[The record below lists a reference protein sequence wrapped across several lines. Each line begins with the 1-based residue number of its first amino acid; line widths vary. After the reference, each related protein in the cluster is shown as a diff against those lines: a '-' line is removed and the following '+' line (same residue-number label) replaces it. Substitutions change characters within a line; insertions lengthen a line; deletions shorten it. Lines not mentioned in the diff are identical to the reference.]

1 MLALLPYLQGL
12 GDLRFLHLFSKECHR
27 LASQVGQY
35 IVVDDDFVR
44 NLDAALA
51 DFATWQAICERL
63 GEIPRAVGTV
73 AKDRDVAFAIAHPD
87 HERLA
92 FTATGIAIVI
102 VPETDDPITIRPT
115 SLW

>member
-1 MLALLPYLQGL
+1 MGSSKHSVCSGRLLQK
-12 GDLRFLHLFSKECHR
+12 S
-27 LASQVGQY
+27 A
-35 IVVDDDFVR
+35 
-44 NLDAALA
+44 
-51 DFATWQAICERL
+51 
-63 GEIPRAVGTV
+63 RAVTGATANCPGRSDMRTV
-73 AKDRDVAFAIAHPD
+73 AIDRDVAFAIAHPE